1 MISDNGREF
10 VNTILQNLAE
20 MLHIKH
26 VNILPYRP
34 EANGLVERANRKILE
49 ALRCTV
55 GGEDPDWDKD
65 ISQVK
70 FSLNSNFNESI
81 GMSPHKAL

>member
-1 MISDNGREF
+1 MYPIRNKTASEVALALFNGFICTHGVPEVLISDNGREF
-10 VNTILQNLAE
+10 VNSILQNLAE

-55 GGEDPDWDKD
+55 GG
-65 ISQVK
+65 
-70 FSLNSNFNESI
+70 
-81 GMSPHKAL
+81 